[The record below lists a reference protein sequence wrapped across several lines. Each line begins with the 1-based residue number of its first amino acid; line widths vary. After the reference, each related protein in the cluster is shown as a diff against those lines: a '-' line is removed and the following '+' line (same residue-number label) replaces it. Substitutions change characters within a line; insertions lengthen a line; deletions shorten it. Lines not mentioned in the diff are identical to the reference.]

1 MLPDLQHLIHLQ
13 QLDNATDDALRGLD
27 ELPARDSELDAR
39 LTAAEARLSEVR
51 ARMAASQGARRELE
65 KELAAVQGRLSKYK
79 DQLMEVKTNKE
90 YQAMQN
96 EIATAEREVRSREDR
111 ILERME
117 EQEELSRDVKEA
129 ENVLT
134 EEQAA
139 VAAERRTLA
148 EQKSGLESQI
158 ARLVAERDTL
168 RPKVGAEALRLF
180 DHIQRQRKGIAI
192 VEARDGHCSLCHVRL
207 RPQVFNE
214 IRRNEKLIQC
224 DSCMRLLYFV
234 PGAGQSAAS

>member
-1 MLPDLQHLIHLQ
+1 MLADLAHLIHLQ
-13 QLDNATDDALRGLD
+13 QLDNSAEEARRTLD
-27 ELPARDSELDAR
+27 ELPGRHAELDAR
-39 LTAAEARLSEVR
+39 LAEAEGRVKDAKERL
-51 ARMAASQGARRELE
+51 AACQAVRRELE

-117 EQEELSRDVKEA
+117 EQEDLTRALKQA
-129 ENVLT
+129 ESALKG
-134 EEQAA
+134 EQAA
-139 VAAERRTLA
+139 VAGERRTLD
-148 EQKSGLESQI
+148 EQK
-158 ARLVAERDTL
+158 ARTEADIDRLAREREAL
-168 RPKVGAEALRLF
+168 RPRIGGEALRLF
-180 DHIQRQRKGIAI
+180 DYLAQRRGVAI
-192 VEARDGHCSLCHVRL
+192 VEAKEGHCSFCHVRL

-224 DSCMRLLYFV
+224 DSCMRLLYFATQ
-234 PGAGQSAAS
+234 AGQSAAS